1 MRKSM
6 AYAIVVV
13 FLIIITLCVPCY
25 PRTWRVP
32 SEIPT
37 VTEAA
42 DSAVWGDSILVAAGT
57 YICSDGAEY
66 RRAWADLRSGVSLIG
81 AGIDSTLVI
90 DQTTEPIHYVVT
102 LREAENCLVKG
113 FSFVRE
119 RFDWYFKGV
128 ELHHAAGSFI
138 DSCSFYNFDDGIRV
152 YGESGYSSTP
162 CIRYC
167 RVSHCWYAIYCAN
180 VESYYSPVIRFCTL
194 LDNDWAIYCY
204 NSRPY
209 IADNYIARSSRAGV
223 YCEGRSPA
231 LLDRNTIV
239 DGERYRIWV
248 RTDVFCEPYLTSSWV
263 PSNANNIYGNAWCD
277 LFYDVEDQRSL
288 VEARYNYWGSDCPD
302 FESIICGPGRVNY
315 LPWVDSTHTYVYDE
329 CPPQATEPTTWG
341 RVKAMFR

>member
-1 MRKSM
+1 MRKLATYSIVLLIMVVLMSSM
-6 AYAIVVV
+6 
-13 FLIIITLCVPCY
+13 PCY

-42 DSAVWGDSILVAAGT
+42 DSAVSGDSILVAPGT

-90 DQTTEPIHYVVT
+90 DQTMDGPHYMVT
-102 LREAENCLVKG
+102 LQDAEDCIVKG
-113 FSFVRE
+113 FSFVRQ
-119 RFDWYFKGV
+119 RIDDGFNGA
-128 ELHHAAGSFI
+128 ELNRATGSFI
-138 DSCSFYNFDDGIRV
+138 DSCSFDNFFYGIRV
-152 YGESGYSSTP
+152 YGESGYSETP
-162 CIRYC
+162 RIRHC
-167 RVSHCWYAIYCAN
+167 RISHCCIGIYCSTTEA
-180 VESYYSPVIRFCTL
+180 YYSPLIRFCAL
-194 LDNDWAIYCY
+194 LDNDYAIELWD
-204 NSRPY
+204 SRPY
-209 IADNYIARSSRAGV
+209 IVDNYIARSSRAGV

-239 DGERYRIWV
+239 DGERFGIWV
-248 RTDVFCEPYLTSSWV
+248 RTDVFWEPGLTSSWI

-277 LFYDVEDQRSL
+277 LCNEVEDQRGL

-329 CPPQATEPTTWG
+329 CPPQTTEPTTWG